1 VSHTVPSR
9 MPFGVASYSFP
20 FSCGWA
26 RRDGR
31 PAFPHCLRAPEL
43 IALATEHQL
52 SGIEIPLAGM
62 LPDLS
67 DATIDRLRETLAR
80 AGLGLVADTG
90 VVDMPTLR
98 EQLPAIARA
107 GARVVR
113 ATLSSILE
121 GARAGLPGGWEAY
134 KQEMRR
140 RIVELQ
146 PLLEQYDVVL
156 ALENHQDATSDDLI
170 ALCQAG
176 GERVGITFDVVN
188 PLAVGEEPFA
198 FARKAGALIRNVH
211 IKDYQIYP
219 TESGYRLVRAAIGQ
233 GVIDWAAMLRLLRE
247 VAPGAT
253 YHIELAALYA
263 RHIRLLEDQW
273 WDGYPPRD
281 ARELIPTL
289 RFAARNARPADEPWQ
304 TPWERDA
311 PDEEIE
317 LYERG
322 QFEAS
327 VAHLRSILETRDQ
340 RPETRDQ
347 RPETRDE

>member
-1 VSHTVPSR
+1 MSHTVPSR
-9 MPFGVASYSFP
+9 IPIGVASYSFP

-26 RRDGR
+26 KRDGR
-31 PAFPHCLRAPEL
+31 PAFPQPIRAADL
-43 IALATEHQL
+43 IALAIEHGL
-52 SGIEIPLAGM
+52 SGIEIPLAAM

-67 DATIDRLRETLAR
+67 DSSVDQLRDSLAA
-80 AGLGLVADTG
+80 AGMGLVVDTG
-90 VVDMPTLR
+90 IVDVATLR
-98 EQLPAIARA
+98 EQLPAAARA
-107 GARVVR
+107 GARIVR

-121 GARAGLPGGWEAY
+121 GARAGLPGGWDAY
-134 KQEMRR
+134 LEEMRR
-140 RIVELQ
+140 RLIELR
-146 PLLEQYDVVL
+146 PLLAEYDLIL

-198 FARKAGALIRNVH
+198 FARKVGGLIRNVH

-233 GVIDWAAMLRLLRE
+233 GVIDWAAMLDLLHKI
-247 VAPGAT
+247 APGAT

-263 RHIRLLEDQW
+263 RHVRLLEDEW
-273 WDGYPPRD
+273 WSGYPPRD
-281 ARELIPTL
+281 ARELIPAL
-289 RFAARNARPADEPWQ
+289 RFAARHARPADEPWQ

-322 QFEAS
+322 QFDYS
-327 VAHLRSILETRDQ
+327 VAHLRSIIG
-340 RPETRDQ
+340 
-347 RPETRDE
+347 

>member
-9 MPFGVASYSFP
+9 MPVGVASYSFP

-26 RRDGR
+26 KRDGR
-31 PAFPHCLRAPEL
+31 PAFPQPIRAADL
-43 IALATEHQL
+43 IALAVEHGL
-52 SGIEIPLAGM
+52 SGIEIPLTGM

-67 DATIDRLRETLAR
+67 NASVDQLRDSLAA
-80 AGLGLVADTG
+80 AGLGLVVDTG
-90 VVDMPTLR
+90 IVDVATLS
-98 EQLPAIARA
+98 EQLPAAARA
-107 GARVVR
+107 GAKVVR

-121 GARAGLPGGWEAY
+121 GARAGLPGGWDAY
-134 KQEMRR
+134 REEMRR
-140 RIVELQ
+140 RLIELR
-146 PLLEQYDVVL
+146 PLLDAYDL
-156 ALENHQDATSDDLI
+156 ILGLENHQDATSDDLI

-198 FARKAGALIRNVH
+198 FARKVGGLIRNVH

-233 GVIDWAAMLRLLRE
+233 GVIDWAAMLELLRE

-263 RHIRLLEDQW
+263 RHVRLLEDEW
-273 WDGYPPRD
+273 WNGYPPVD
-281 ARELIPTL
+281 ARDLIPAL
-289 RFAARNARPADEPWQ
+289 RFAARHARPADEPWQ

-311 PDEEIE
+311 PDEEVE

-322 QFEAS
+322 QFEYS
-327 VAHLRSILETRDQ
+327 VTHLRSIFRD
-340 RPETRDQ
+340 
-347 RPETRDE
+347 

>member
-1 VSHTVPSR
+1 MSHTVPSR
-9 MPFGVASYSFP
+9 IPVGVASYSFP

-26 RRDGR
+26 KRDGR
-31 PAFPHCLRAPEL
+31 PAFPQPIRAADL
-43 IALATEHQL
+43 IALAIDHGL
-52 SGIEIPLAGM
+52 SGIEIPLSGM

-67 DATIDRLRETLAR
+67 NSSVDQLRESLAAAR
-80 AGLGLVADTG
+80 LGLVVDTG
-90 VVDMPTLR
+90 IVDVATLR
-98 EQLPAIARA
+98 EQLPAAARA
-107 GARVVR
+107 GAKVVR

-121 GARAGLPGGWEAY
+121 GARAGLPGGWDAY
-134 KQEMRR
+134 RDEMRR
-140 RIVELQ
+140 RLIELR
-146 PLLEQYDVVL
+146 PLLDEYDL
-156 ALENHQDATSDDLI
+156 ILGLENHQDATSDDLI

-198 FARKAGALIRNVH
+198 FARKVSGLIRNVH

-233 GVIDWAAMLRLLRE
+233 GVIDWAAMLALLRE
-247 VAPGAT
+247 VAPHAS
-253 YHIELAALYA
+253 YHIELAALYG

-273 WDGYPPRD
+273 WEGYPPRD

-289 RFAARNARPADEPWQ
+289 RFVARNFRPADEPWQ

-311 PDEEIE
+311 PDEEVE

-327 VAHLRSILETRDQ
+327 VTHLRSLIG
-340 RPETRDQ
+340 
-347 RPETRDE
+347 

>member
-9 MPFGVASYSFP
+9 MSFGVASYSFP

-31 PAFPHCLRAPEL
+31 PAFSRPIRAPDL

-67 DATIDRLRETLAR
+67 NESIDQLRATLESAN
-80 AGLGLVADTG
+80 LGLVADTG
-90 VVDMPTLR
+90 VVDVTTLS
-98 EQLPAIARA
+98 EQLPAAARA
-107 GARVVR
+107 GAKVVR

-121 GARAGLPGGWEAY
+121 GARAKLPGGWHAY
-134 KQEMRR
+134 IEQMRR
-140 RIVELQ
+140 RIVELR
-146 PLLEQYDVVL
+146 PLLEEYDLTL

-170 ALCQAG
+170 GLCQAG

-188 PLAVGEEPFA
+188 PLAVGEQPFE

-233 GVIDWAAMLRLLRE
+233 GVIDWAAMLALLHK

-263 RHIRLLEDQW
+263 RHVRLLEDDW

-281 ARELIPTL
+281 ARDLIPTL
-289 RFAARNARPADEPWQ
+289 RFVAQHARSADEPWQ
-304 TPWERDA
+304 TPWEREEEDDA
-311 PDEEIE
+311 CEQ
-317 LYERG
+317 YERR

-327 VAHLRSILETRDQ
+327 VAHLRSLLAHSA
-340 RPETRDQ
+340 
-347 RPETRDE
+347 

>member
-9 MPFGVASYSFP
+9 IPVGVASYSFP

-26 RRDGR
+26 KRDGR
-31 PAFPHCLRAPEL
+31 PAFPEPIRAPDL
-43 IALATEHQL
+43 IALALEHGL
-52 SGIEIPLAGM
+52 SSIEIPLAGM

-67 DATIDRLRETLAR
+67 DSSIDQLRDSLAA

-90 VVDMPTLR
+90 IVDVATLR
-98 EQLPAIARA
+98 EQLPAAARA
-107 GARVVR
+107 GAKVVR

-121 GARAGLPGGWEAY
+121 GARAGLPGGWQAY
-134 KQEMRR
+134 HEEMRR
-140 RIVELQ
+140 RIVELR
-146 PLLEQYDVVL
+146 PLLEELDLVL

-198 FARKAGALIRNVH
+198 FARKAGAWIRNVH

-233 GVIDWAAMLRLLRE
+233 GVIDWAAMLELLHN

-263 RHIRLLEDQW
+263 RHVRLLEDEW
-273 WDGYPPRD
+273 WNGYPPRD
-281 ARELIPTL
+281 ARELIPAL
-289 RFAARNARPADEPWQ
+289 RFAARHARPADEPWQ

-311 PDEEIE
+311 PDEEVE

-322 QFEAS
+322 QFDKS
-327 VAHLRSILETRDQ
+327 VAHLRSILATSD
-340 RPETRDQ
+340 
-347 RPETRDE
+347 